1 MSIVFEMNETSLVNK
16 VLGALSTFKYFVNF
30 VRQVFAKFLNFF
42 QKYIWESKNY
52 EYKCSEDMSCWKKL

>member
-30 VRQVFAKFLNFF
+30 VRQVFAKFLNFIL
-42 QKYIWESKNY
+42 KTWESKNY
-52 EYKCSEDMSCWKKL
+52 EYKFSEDFSCWKKL

>member
-42 QKYIWESKNY
+42 FENIFDGNQRIMNINAQEI
-52 EYKCSEDMSCWKKL
+52 